1 MEKSLL
7 IQAIGAPFDLSKSSC
22 GSRVPETFS
31 WSNSPQKIKVLIDHA
46 LNGGLY
52 NNNKTNKFGWTC
64 ESKAIIPGV
73 FDGLVHDIEKYKE
86 SYTNIFTYDE
96 NLVNLDPVFFKYC
109 PPGSNTPW
117 TPINEYGIHNKT
129 KLVSFLCSN
138 NSMTNGHKYRLF
150 WAERLKDKVDMYG
163 GACGS
168 KQLGGHCYHHQP
180 KTEAMNDYMFSIV
193 IENIKMDGYFTEKIT
208 DCFANGV
215 IPVYY
220 GTDKIRYFDSNGI
233 IKLTEDFDVS
243 QLSKELYLSK
253 LKHVENNLEITRNM
267 LTSDDMV
274 AQEIIPLLSS
284 QQTCEG

>member
-7 IQAIGAPFDLSKSSC
+7 IQAIGAPFDLNASSC
-22 GSRVPETFS
+22 GKRVPKTFS
-31 WSNSPQKIKVLIDHA
+31 WTSTPQKIKVAIDHA
-46 LNGGLY
+46 LPGELS
-52 NNNKTNKFGWTC
+52 NKNKENRFGWTC
-64 ESKAIIPGV
+64 ESRAITGHL
-73 FDGLVHDIEKYKE
+73 FNGLKNNIEAYKE

-96 NLVNLDPVFFKYC
+96 ELVNLDPSFFKYC

-117 TPINEYGIHNKT
+117 TPENDYGIHNKT

-138 NSMTNGHKYRLF
+138 NSMTEGHRYRLS

-168 KQLGGHCYHHQP
+168 RQLGGHWYHHQP

-193 IENIKMDGYFTEKIT
+193 IENYKMDCYFTEKIT

-220 GTDKIRYFDSNGI
+220 GSENIRYFDKNGI

-243 QLSKELYLSK
+243 QLTPELYYSK
-253 LKHVENNLEITRNM
+253 LEFVKNNLEVVKNM
-267 LTSDDMV
+267 PLSDDFL
-274 AQEIIPLLSS
+274 AQEII
-284 QQTCEG
+284 GG